1 MAYTNTAEG
10 DIIITQGDSGL
21 FVLEFKNQDGT
32 PKDLTGLTA
41 TLSVAKT
48 KVDDN
53 GAISVGSA
61 LITKKCDPNTNPEG
75 ERHIVRFE
83 FLPTDTDKV
92 KVGEYEYDVELT
104 DGGSFVWT
112 PIVKSFTIEHQITR
126 SI

>member
-1 MAYTNTAEG
+1 MSYTNTAEG

-21 FVLEFKNQDGT
+21 FVLEFKNKDGT

-53 GAISVGSA
+53 GNISVGSA
-61 LITKKCDPNTNPEG
+61 LITKKCDPNQNPEG
-75 ERHIVRFE
+75 EKHIVRFE
-83 FLPTDTDKV
+83 FVPEDTNDV

-104 DGGSFVWT
+104 DGGNFVWT
-112 PIVKSFTIEHQITR
+112 PITKTFTIEHQITR
-126 SI
+126 P